1 MFFPVPGESATAVS
15 DRTAPVGG
23 GGFDISRVW
32 TDERVRGVIFQ
43 VLLVL
48 GLVAFAVFI
57 VLNTIAN
64 YEEAGLSFG
73 YGFLFDTANFD
84 INQRLIEYASTSTYG
99 RALTVGALNTV
110 LVAAMGIVA
119 ATAIGFVTGV
129 LRLSNNFLVSRIVA
143 VWVEFT
149 RNVPVLLQII
159 FWWLIM
165 LALPKVRQSISI
177 GDTVFFNNRG
187 VRLPSP
193 IFEDAAAVLLAL
205 ILVGI
210 VATVALGRWAKKRQ
224 DATGRTFPVGWAGL
238 GLILGVPLA
247 AYFALGQPLDFDVP
261 VKKRF
266 NLQGGVSI
274 TPELVALWL
283 ALSTYTGAFISEI
296 VRAGILAV
304 SKGQTE
310 AAGALGLRRGLTMR
324 QIILPQALRVIVPP
338 MTSQYLNL
346 TKNSSLAVAIGYQDI
361 VSAGDTIL
369 NQSGQAI
376 EVISLYMAF
385 YLALSLITSA
395 FMNWY
400 NKRIALVER

>member
-1 MFFPVPGESATAVS
+1 MSKRAPPGG
-15 DRTAPVGG
+15 R
-23 GGFDISRVW
+23 GFDISRAW
-32 TDERVRGVIFQ
+32 TDERARGVIFQ
-43 VLLVL
+43 VLIVIALAGV
-48 GLVAFAVFI
+48 AVFV
-57 VLNTIAN
+57 VLNTITN
-64 YEEAGLSFG
+64 LREAGLSSG

-84 INQRLIEYASTSTYG
+84 INQRLVDYASTSTYG
-99 RALTVGALNTV
+99 QAFVVGALNTV
-110 LVAAMGIVA
+110 LVAVMGIFA
-119 ATAIGFVTGV
+119 ATGIGFVTGV
-129 LRLSNNFLVSRIVA
+129 LRLSNNYLISRIVA

-165 LALPKVRQSISI
+165 LALPKVKDSISL
-177 GDTVFFNNRG
+177 GDAAFLNNRG
-187 VRLPSP
+187 VFLPSP
-193 IFEDAAAVLLAL
+193 IFENGSAIVLAM
-205 ILVGI
+205 ILVG
-210 VATVALGRWAKKRQ
+210 VAATYLVRRWAKKRQ
-224 DATGRTFPVGWAGL
+224 DETGRIFPVGWVGL
-238 GLILGVPLA
+238 GLIVGIPVVV
-247 AYFALGQPLDFDVP
+247 YFAVGQPLDFDIP
-261 VKKRF
+261 EKKRF
-266 NLQGGVSI
+266 NLKGGFNI

-296 VRAGILAV
+296 VRGGILSV

-324 QIILPQALRVIVPP
+324 KIILPQALRVIIPP

-361 VSAGDTIL
+361 VSIGDTIL
-369 NQSGQAI
+369 NQSGQAL

-385 YLALSLITSA
+385 YLVLSLLTSA

>member
-1 MFFPVPGESATAVS
+1 MT
-15 DRTAPVGG
+15 DRGPPVGG
-23 GGFDISRVW
+23 GGFDVSRMW

-43 VLLVL
+43 IALVL
-48 GLVAFAVFI
+48 GLAGLVAFVI
-57 VLNTIAN
+57 VNTIAN

-99 RALTVGALNTV
+99 QAFVIGGLNTIV
-110 LVAAMGIVA
+110 VAVMGII
-119 ATAIGFVTGV
+119 ATTIIGFVAGV
-129 LRLSNNFLVSRIVA
+129 LRLSNNFLVSRIVT

-159 FWWLIM
+159 FWWLIIV
-165 LALPKVRQSISI
+165 ALPKVRESISI
-177 GDTVFFNNRG
+177 GDTVFLNNRG

-193 IFEDAAAVLLAL
+193 VLEDGSAIVLATAL
-205 ILVGI
+205 LGI
-210 VATVALGRWAKKRQ
+210 VATFALGRWAKKRQ

-238 GLILGVPLA
+238 GLIAGLPVA
-247 AYFALGQPLDFDVP
+247 VYFALGQPLDFDVP
-261 VKKRF
+261 VQKRF

-296 VRAGILAV
+296 VRSGILSV

-361 VSAGDTIL
+361 VSVGDTIL

-400 NKRIALVER
+400 NRRIALVER

>member
-1 MFFPVPGESATAVS
+1 MSFRVPDESGATVNG
-15 DRTAPVGG
+15 RAPTGG
-23 GGFDISRVW
+23 GGFDISRAW
-32 TDERVRGVIFQ
+32 ADERVRGVIFQ
-43 VLLVL
+43 IAMVL
-48 GLVAFAVFI
+48 GLVAVAVFI

-64 YEEAGLSFG
+64 YKEAGLSFG

-84 INQRLIEYASTSTYG
+84 INQRLAEYASTSTYG
-99 RALTVGALNTV
+99 RAFVVGALNTV
-110 LVAAMGIVA
+110 LVAVMGVA
-119 ATAIGFVTGV
+119 AATLIGFVTGV

-143 VWVEFT
+143 IWVEFT

-159 FWWLIM
+159 FWWLFM
-165 LALPKVRQSISI
+165 LALPKVRQSLSI
-177 GDTVFFNNRG
+177 GDTVFLNNRG

-193 IFEDAAAVLLAL
+193 IFEDGSAIVLATVLA
-205 ILVGI
+205 GI
-210 VATVALGRWAKKRQ
+210 AATVAVRLWAKKRQ
-224 DATGRTFPVGWAGL
+224 DATGRVFPVGWAGL
-238 GLILGVPLA
+238 GLIAGLPLA
-247 AYFALGQPLDFDVP
+247 VYFILGQPLAFDVP
-261 VKKRF
+261 VQKRF

-296 VRAGILAV
+296 VRSGILAV
-304 SKGQTE
+304 SRGQTE
-310 AAGALGLRRGLTMR
+310 AAGALGLRRGQTMR
-324 QIILPQALRVIVPP
+324 LIVLPQALRVIVPP

-361 VSAGDTIL
+361 VSVGDTIL

-385 YLALSLITSA
+385 YLALSLITST

>member
-1 MFFPVPGESATAVS
+1 MN
-15 DRTAPVGG
+15 DRAPTDG
-23 GGFDISRVW
+23 GGFDISRAW
-32 TDERVRGVIFQ
+32 ADERVRGVIFQ
-43 VLLVL
+43 IAMVL
-48 GLVAFAVFI
+48 GLVAVAVFI
-57 VLNTIAN
+57 VFNTIAN
-64 YEEAGLSFG
+64 YKEAGLSFG

-84 INQRLIEYASTSTYG
+84 INQRLAEYASTSTYG
-99 RALTVGALNTV
+99 RAFVVGALNTI
-110 LVAAMGIVA
+110 LVAVMGVA
-119 ATAIGFVTGV
+119 AATLIGFVTGV

-143 VWVEFT
+143 IWVEFT

-159 FWWLIM
+159 FWWLFM
-165 LALPKVRQSISI
+165 LALPKVRQSLSI
-177 GDTVFFNNRG
+177 GDTVFLNNRG

-193 IFEDAAAVLLAL
+193 ILEDGSAIVLATVLA
-205 ILVGI
+205 GI
-210 VATVALGRWAKKRQ
+210 AATVAVRLWAKKRQ
-224 DATGRTFPVGWAGL
+224 DATGRIFPVGWAGL
-238 GLILGVPLA
+238 GLIAGLPLA
-247 AYFALGQPLDFDVP
+247 VYFILGQPLAFDMP
-261 VKKRF
+261 VQKRF

-296 VRAGILAV
+296 VRSGILAV
-304 SKGQTE
+304 SRGQTE
-310 AAGALGLRRGLTMR
+310 AAGALGLRRGQTMR
-324 QIILPQALRVIVPP
+324 LIVLPQALRVIVPP

-361 VSAGDTIL
+361 VSVGDTIL

-385 YLALSLITSA
+385 YLTLSLITSS